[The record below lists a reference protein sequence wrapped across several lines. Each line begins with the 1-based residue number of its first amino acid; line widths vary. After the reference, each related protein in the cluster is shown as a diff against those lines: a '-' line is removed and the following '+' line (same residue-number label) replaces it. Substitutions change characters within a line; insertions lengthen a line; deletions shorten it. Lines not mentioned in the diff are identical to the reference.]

1 MRISKRA
8 LLAVVLI
15 VFALPLAAC
24 GGKDN
29 ESAGETDAGAGR
41 GTITCEGSAM
51 SGDAGLPANFP
62 ILPEMTL
69 VKAEDKGPTHVVDG
83 YAEDGIEGVYRE
95 MKDRLQE
102 EQYTVLFSEIEEDRG
117 DSEISYESPDGKT
130 SGQIALRAACDNDNT
145 SVHIT
150 ARPA

>member
-1 MRISKRA
+1 MRISEKA
-8 LLAVVLI
+8 SLSVVLI
-15 VFALPLAAC
+15 VLALPLAAC
-24 GGKDN
+24 GGKD
-29 ESAGETDAGAGR
+29 ESSAEAGAEAGR
-41 GTITCEGSAM
+41 GTITCDGSAM
-51 SGDAGLPANFP
+51 SGDAGLPPNFP

-95 MKDRLQE
+95 LKDRLQE

>member
-1 MRISKRA
+1 MAKSA
-8 LLAVVLI
+8 LLSVVLI
-15 VFALPLAAC
+15 VLALPLAAC
-24 GGKDN
+24 GGGKG
-29 ESAGETDAGAGR
+29 ESSAEAGADAGR

-69 VKAEDKGPTHVVDG
+69 VNAEDKGPTHVVDG
-83 YAEDGIEGVYRE
+83 FAEDGIEGVYRE
-95 MKDRLQE
+95 LKDRLQE
-102 EQYTVLFSEIEEDRG
+102 EQYTILFSELEEDRG
-117 DSEISYESPDGKT
+117 DSEISYKSPDGKT

>member
-8 LLAVVLI
+8 LLFVALI
-15 VFALPLAAC
+15 VLVIPLAAC
-24 GGKDN
+24 GGKD
-29 ESAGETDAGAGR
+29 ESAAETDAGAGR

-83 YAEDGIEGVYRE
+83 YATDGIEGVYRE
-95 MKDRLQE
+95 LKDRLEE
-102 EQYTVLFSEIEEDRG
+102 EQYTVLFSEIEADRG
-117 DSEISYESPDGKT
+117 DSEISYKSRDGKT

>member
-1 MRISKRA
+1 MTRQLLRLT
-8 LLAVVLI
+8 LLAIASTTLLV
-15 VFALPLAAC
+15 AC
-24 GGKDN
+24 GGEKKA
-29 ESAGETDAGAGR
+29 EETTSADAGR

-69 VKAEDKGPTHVVDG
+69 VSAEGKGPTHVVDG
-83 YAEDGIEGVYRE
+83 YATDGIEGVYRE
-95 MKDRLQE
+95 MTDRFQE
-102 EQYTVLFSEIEEDRG
+102 EQYTILFSEIEKENG
-117 DSEISYESPDGKT
+117 DAEISYKSADGMT
-130 SGQIALRAACDNDNT
+130 TGQLALRAACDNDNT